1 MNHGV
6 RIVNDR
12 TSWFHHSRS
21 VPSYFSGYIMIYLGP
36 CPNFWGLK
44 FPWLWLT
51 VRHGIDGPN
60 RNRWF
65 TELEN
70 SVIFHGELL
79 VITRWYILWHPS
91 NWGNTLDMIPGSS
104 YWTWRCRH
112 GLAQASGAAC
122 APNPPCV
129 FLRNAAM
136 VEKVALPCDTY
147 LYRKCVGENV
157 NKKKKHT
164 WVNRWRIST
173 LLTLPED
180 HEHDFGIYCSLR
192 TSVRSRNKNLVKG
205 PSLVSMPG
213 LIYIYIYVSVYTR
226 IYVCALPVKPWNILT
241 LRRDSSPLNSNRKW
255 QGNLL

>member
-6 RIVNDR
+6 WGLWMTGRPDFIIAAQ
-12 TSWFHHSRS
+12 

-104 YWTWRCRH
+104 YWTSLEMSAWIGTGIRR
-112 GLAQASGAAC
+112 GLCS
-122 APNPPCV
+122 
-129 FLRNAAM
+129 
-136 VEKVALPCDTY
+136 K
-147 LYRKCVGENV
+147 
-157 NKKKKHT
+157 
-164 WVNRWRIST
+164 ST
-173 LLTLPED
+173 LC
-180 HEHDFGIYCSLR
+180 FSAQCSDGGKSCLALR
-192 TSVRSRNKNLVKG
+192 HIFV
-205 PSLVSMPG
+205 
-213 LIYIYIYVSVYTR
+213 
-226 IYVCALPVKPWNILT
+226 
-241 LRRDSSPLNSNRKW
+241 
-255 QGNLL
+255 